1 MEKNNI
7 LSQKDNEINS
17 NIPNDKNSCEIVS

>member
-17 NIPNDKNSCEIVS
+17 NIPNDINSSQIVS

>member
-17 NIPNDKNSCEIVS
+17 NIPNNNNSCEIVS